1 MESASPGAA
10 GATGAGGSTQ
20 VTGMKVDGK
29 LMPGFATPEGTARF
43 RDRFAGQMPGHFREA
58 DGLWLSSIGLGTY
71 LGEPDA
77 ATDALYREAVVR
89 AVELGANVLDTAVNY
104 RHQRSERAIGSA
116 LPELIR
122 SGKLR
127 RDEIF
132 LATKGGFLS
141 FDGEE
146 PADPE
151 AYFRRRFIDTGLVRP
166 SDVAAGCHVM
176 SAEYLADQVEVSRH
190 NLGVETIDLYYLHNP
205 ETQLQ
210 REGSREQFYGQLK
223 EAFLALEAAAAE
235 GKIRAYGTATW
246 NAYRVSPTA
255 PDAVSLAEVIKA
267 AEEAG
272 GSTHHF
278 RALQLPFNL
287 AMLEALDPATQSL
300 EGKPAPVLVAAR
312 ARRLMVFASASLL
325 QGRLVQQLPGE
336 IVAHIAGLRTDAQR
350 SIQFVRST
358 PGVTTALVG
367 MSRREHVEENLATA
381 RVAPMTFKDYR
392 AMFDGEAKG

>member
-1 MESASPGAA
+1 MR
-10 GATGAGGSTQ
+10 
-20 VTGMKVDGK
+20 MNLDGQ
-29 LMPGFATPEGTARF
+29 LIPGFATPEGTARF
-43 RDRFAGQMPGHFREA
+43 RDRFVGQMPGHFREA

-77 ATDALYREAVVR
+77 DTDALYREAVVH
-89 AVELGANVLDTAVNY
+89 AIEFGANVLDTAVNY
-104 RHQRSERAIGSA
+104 RHQRSERVIGSA
-116 LPELIR
+116 LAELIR
-122 SGKLR
+122 SGKLK

-151 AYFRRRFIDTGLVRP
+151 AYFRDRFIDTGLVQP
-166 SDVAAGCHVM
+166 ADVAAGCHVM
-176 SAEYLADQVEVSRH
+176 SASYLADQVEVSRH
-190 NLGVETIDLYYLHNP
+190 NLGVETIDLYYVHSP

-210 REGSREQFYGQLK
+210 RGSREQFYGRLK
-223 EAFLALEAAAAE
+223 EAFAALEAAAAS

-246 NAYRVSPTA
+246 NAYRVNPSA
-255 PDAVSLAEVIKA
+255 PDAVSLAEVVKA
-267 AEEAG
+267 AEAAG
-272 GSTHHF
+272 GRTHHF

-300 EGKPAPVLVAAR
+300 DGKPAPVLVAAR
-312 ARRLMVFASASLL
+312 ARHLMVFASASLL
-325 QGRLVQQLPGE
+325 QGRLAQQLPGE
-336 IVAHIAGLRTDAQR
+336 ITAHIAGLRTDAQR
-350 SIQFVRST
+350 SLQFVRST

-381 RVAPMTFKDYR
+381 RVAPMAFKDYR
-392 AMFDGEAKG
+392 AMFNGETKG